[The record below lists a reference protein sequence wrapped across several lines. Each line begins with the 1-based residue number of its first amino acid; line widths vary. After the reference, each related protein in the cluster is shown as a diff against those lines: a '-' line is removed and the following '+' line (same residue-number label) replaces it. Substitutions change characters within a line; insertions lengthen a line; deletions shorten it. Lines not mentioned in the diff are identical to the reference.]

1 MEPRP
6 QRPRPTSAQGQ
17 STQPHAG
24 GPSSSSSPQG
34 YPEGADPTA
43 FIAPPRTEYDYS
55 PLDLAPPGQ
64 RRRRQLVAGV
74 IGVFALVL
82 IGAIAVFGYLL
93 LRDDSPDTNPN
104 VAATQTALAQQ
115 EASLEARQTEV
126 ANLVPKATGTPQGAG
141 TGSGAGT
148 AAGTDGG
155 AGAETQPTKTQPTTA
170 PTQVAATTA
179 GPTIDQLKA
188 LLPDKSIMPV
198 GLDTVEDTGLDEP
211 GVVAALATN
220 PGAQEN
226 LDKWGWSGNA
236 GAKYSASDPGS
247 LDPTATTAIS
257 ISIHGFGSDAYAAD
271 ALTFYSDALIKAGG
285 SWQEATAP
293 SLGGKA
299 RLLTQKLEDGTTNVA
314 LYVQKGNALYRIGG
328 SSPGGD
334 PTDSVLQVATQMLGS

>member
-74 IGVFALVL
+74 IGVFALLL

-93 LRDDSPDTNPN
+93 LRDDSPNANPN

-115 EASLEARQTEV
+115 QASLEARQTEV
-126 ANLVPKATGTPQGAG
+126 ANLAPKATGTPQG
-141 TGSGAGT
+141 SAGT
-148 AAGTDGG
+148 AAGTGTNG
-155 AGAETQPTKTQPTTA
+155 ETTTRTEPTRTQPTTA
-170 PTQVAATTA
+170 PTQAAATTA

-188 LLPDKSIMPV
+188 LLPSDSIMPV
-198 GLDTVEDTGLDEP
+198 GLDTVADIGLDETR
-211 GVVAALATN
+211 VVTALSSN

-226 LDKWGWSGNA
+226 LNKWGWSGNV
-236 GAKYSASDPGS
+236 GSSYSASDPGS
-247 LDPTATTAIS
+247 LDPTATTAITV
-257 ISIHGFGSDAYAAD
+257 SIHGFGSDAFAAD
-271 ALTFYSDALIKAGG
+271 ALTFFSDALVNTDG
-285 SWQEATAP
+285 SWQESTAP
-293 SLGGKA
+293 ALGGKG

-314 LYVQKGNALYRIGG
+314 LYVQKGNVLYRIGG

-334 PTDSVLQVATQMLGS
+334 PTEGVLQVATQMFGS

>member
-6 QRPRPTSAQGQ
+6 QRPRPTSAQGK

-24 GPSSSSSPQG
+24 GPSSSPSPQG
-34 YPEGADPTA
+34 YPEGADPTV

-126 ANLVPKATGTPQGAG
+126 ANLAPKATGTPE
-141 TGSGAGT
+141 GSAGT
-148 AAGTDGG
+148 AAGTNEQ
-155 AGAETQPTKTQPTTA
+155 AAAAATKESSKPTPTTA
-170 PTQVAATTA
+170 PTQAAATTA
-179 GPTIDQLKA
+179 GPPIDQLKA

-236 GAKYSASDPGS
+236 GAKYSASDPTS
-247 LDPTATTAIS
+247 LNPSATTVIS
-257 ISIHGFGSDAYAAD
+257 ISIHGFGSDTYAAD

>member
-34 YPEGADPTA
+34 YSEGADPTA

-93 LRDDSPDTNPN
+93 LRDDSPNANPN

-115 EASLEARQTEV
+115 QASLEARQTEV
-126 ANLVPKATGTPQGAG
+126 ANLAPQATGTPQGSAGIATG
-141 TGSGAGT
+141 TGTNG
-148 AAGTDGG
+148 
-155 AGAETQPTKTQPTTA
+155 ETTTRTEPTKTQSTTA
-170 PTQVAATTA
+170 PTQVSATTA

-188 LLPDKSIMPV
+188 LLPDKGIMPV

-247 LDPTATTAIS
+247 LDPSATTAIS
-257 ISIHGFGSDAYAAD
+257 ISIHGFGNDAYAAD
-271 ALTFYSDALIKAGG
+271 ALTFYSDALVKAGG